1 MSHDSLVS
9 AFKGNEALILMLAFQ
24 ATPQDHMQLI
34 DAAADAG
41 IKWIIPTEFGSDNGN
56 KPFANMVPINAMK
69 SGPREHVEKLAE
81 THPGLNWIGV
91 VPSAWFDYVCLPSTY
106 IHSHA
111 SADE

>member
-1 MSHDSLVS
+1 
-9 AFKGNEALILMLAFQ
+9 MLAFQ

-56 KPFANMVPINAMK
+56 KPFSNMVPINAMK

-81 THPGLNWIGV
+81 THPGLSWIGV

-106 IHSHA
+106 IHPRA